1 MVQPS
6 PHLLLR
12 PATTLAAN
20 FNIFAHPKV
29 PLTPNESRQLLKAL
43 TTSFRRQLAEEHDT
57 RTPNPTHTS
66 SASTATTLSSSSP
79 KKRPSR
85 PNVTPTDRHL
95 HDVLSNPLLSFQPA
109 PRRTGQRD
117 PMVVFDEACAR
128 GFMDASRAR
137 ACLHAKR
144 ASLGESPEEQRAGM
158 KTSGAGSK
166 VLQWLLSTGAESDA
180 SWLQQKGQGSAWG
193 KDIIFDFLVLE
204 GKQEAL
210 WELFE
215 RYAALNVR
223 DGQNFLFQLSRSLA
237 HNISVDAGL
246 ESMVRADK
254 IMLKAETRFN
264 ARIRILSPAMSLLVN
279 TIKNGKSENIQ
290 PAHFDRFLG
299 IVQMFPTL
307 TMVSRRDLFI
317 PQLYLRHPTNP
328 DAGPALRYLK
338 SLSEAPP
345 EKLLEATNVL
355 SDSLASLALDT
366 AKQLMANEQF
376 DDARWVLGFVQKT
389 YPELDQGNS
398 QPETKPDNKARAM
411 GMLRF
416 VNWAK
421 KEKSEARLSQAGKA
435 TPVQEEDDM
444 ASVEELDRLDL
455 GVTGS

>member
-1 MVQPS
+1 
-6 PHLLLR
+6 
-12 PATTLAAN
+12 
-20 FNIFAHPKV
+20 
-29 PLTPNESRQLLKAL
+29 
-43 TTSFRRQLAEEHDT
+43 
-57 RTPNPTHTS
+57 
-66 SASTATTLSSSSP
+66 
-79 KKRPSR
+79 
-85 PNVTPTDRHL
+85 
-95 HDVLSNPLLSFQPA
+95 
-109 PRRTGQRD
+109 
-117 PMVVFDEACAR
+117 
-128 GFMDASRAR
+128 
-137 ACLHAKR
+137 
-144 ASLGESPEEQRAGM
+144 M

-166 VLQWLLSTGAESDA
+166 VLLWLLSTGAESDA

-279 TIKNGKSENIQ
+279 IVKNGKSENIQ

-338 SLSEAPP
+338 SLSEAAP

-398 QPETKPDNKARAM
+398 QPETKPDNKVRAM

-421 KEKSEARLSQAGKA
+421 KEKSEARLGQAAKT

>member
-1 MVQPS
+1 
-6 PHLLLR
+6 
-12 PATTLAAN
+12 
-20 FNIFAHPKV
+20 
-29 PLTPNESRQLLKAL
+29 
-43 TTSFRRQLAEEHDT
+43 
-57 RTPNPTHTS
+57 
-66 SASTATTLSSSSP
+66 
-79 KKRPSR
+79 
-85 PNVTPTDRHL
+85 
-95 HDVLSNPLLSFQPA
+95 
-109 PRRTGQRD
+109 
-117 PMVVFDEACAR
+117 MVVFDEACAR

-144 ASLGESPEEQRAGM
+144 ASLGGSPEERRAGM

-246 ESMVRADK
+246 ESMARADK
-254 IMLKAETRFN
+254 IMLKEETRFN
-264 ARIRILSPAMSLLVN
+264 ARIRILSPAMSLLINFVKN
-279 TIKNGKSENIQ
+279 ENGKSENIQ
-290 PAHFDRFLG
+290 LSPTHFDRFLG

-307 TMVSRRDLFI
+307 TIVSRRDLFI

-328 DAGPALRYLK
+328 DAGFALRYLK
-338 SLSEAPP
+338 SLSEAAP

-355 SDSLASLALDT
+355 SDPLASLALDT

-389 YPELDQGNS
+389 YPELNQGNS
-398 QPETKPDNKARAM
+398 QPETKPGNKARAM
-411 GMLRF
+411 GMMRF
-416 VNWAK
+416 VNWGR
-421 KEKSEARLSQAGKA
+421 KEKSEARLSQAGKT